1 VLRDAQNQSL
11 ALSAFSA
18 INRITNRGY
27 TGHEMVDG
35 VDIIHMNGR
44 IYDAKLAR
52 FLQADPFIQAPYNTQ
67 SLNRYSYVWNNP
79 LNATD
84 PSGYIGWFI
93 FKAFLAYAISDVIVT
108 IGINSGW
115 SSGLIQAVSLAAT
128 FWIGGI
134 GPESSLNFQTQVA
147 VVATLGGITSV
158 LQGGKFGHGFVAAG
172 LSAIAGAAIKG
183 AELIAGQEFLAKVV
197 VGGTISE
204 ATGGKFANGAAG
216 AAFATVVA
224 VVGSALG
231 GTKAVASEQGG
242 ASADVAQEKRTTVKL
257 QHKNIPGGDALG
269 NTDSDT
275 YPQHAFV
282 TVRDNATGEEW
293 ISRAGPGGEGGNP
306 IFGSVKGITIENV
319 PNSTQDHGAQV
330 NHSQVVLTTDM
341 APQTIVDKLSTFT
354 DGVNQAQNSYNP
366 LLRNSNSFAY
376 QAIEV
381 LTGARPPTVVWAPGA
396 QTELRIGK

>member
-1 VLRDAQNQSL
+1 YKDDQLQSQTTHYLLHDHLGSIDVITDHLGTIVQELSFDAWGQRRNASDWQAVLKDAQNQPL
-11 ALSAFSA
+11 ALTAFSA

-27 TGHEMVDG
+27 TGHEMVDAVG
-35 VDIIHMNGR
+35 IIHMNGR

-134 GPESSLNFQTQVA
+134 GPESSLSFQTQVA

-183 AELIAGQEFLAKVV
+183 A
-197 VGGTISE
+197 
-204 ATGGKFANGAAG
+204 
-216 AAFATVVA
+216 
-224 VVGSALG
+224 
-231 GTKAVASEQGG
+231 
-242 ASADVAQEKRTTVKL
+242 
-257 QHKNIPGGDALG
+257 
-269 NTDSDT
+269 
-275 YPQHAFV
+275 
-282 TVRDNATGEEW
+282 
-293 ISRAGPGGEGGNP
+293 
-306 IFGSVKGITIENV
+306 
-319 PNSTQDHGAQV
+319 
-330 NHSQVVLTTDM
+330 
-341 APQTIVDKLSTFT
+341 
-354 DGVNQAQNSYNP
+354 
-366 LLRNSNSFAY
+366 
-376 QAIEV
+376 
-381 LTGARPPTVVWAPGA
+381 
-396 QTELRIGK
+396 